1 LHVRRLEITQLPRN
15 AFRLIFFDGTGY
27 MYNSSEASAPH
38 RLAADAMVST
48 QTSESDPAALQTP
61 STDNPPDPVAS
72 SSRTLLPGPVAAL
85 VSTVTG
91 VSSLSI
97 KVGTRVGGLWI
108 AGAREA
114 TLTGLELTRAAVEA
128 VLTTAGRDVSQRRNG
143 ELGRA
148 EAASILEKSVRFP
161 MPRSRVKSCLL
172 SQSRCRSPRFI
183 PQLPLCPFSRPQV
196 STCLPPAWTLPH
208 PYPFKACRP

>member
-1 LHVRRLEITQLPRN
+1 M
-15 AFRLIFFDGTGY
+15 A
-27 MYNSSEASAPH
+27 
-38 RLAADAMVST
+38 ST
-48 QTSESDPAALQTP
+48 QTLESDPAALQIR
-61 STDNPPDPVAS
+61 STEEPRDLVRS
-72 SSRTLLPGPVAAL
+72 SGRTLLPRPFASL

-114 TLTGLELTRAAVEA
+114 TLTGLELTRAALEA

-148 EAASILEKSVRFP
+148 EAASILEKSVR
-161 MPRSRVKSCLL
+161 
-172 SQSRCRSPRFI
+172 
-183 PQLPLCPFSRPQV
+183 LPSDLVLHQV
-196 STCLPPAWTLPH
+196 SVD
-208 PYPFKACRP
+208 

>member
-1 LHVRRLEITQLPRN
+1 MCKST
-15 AFRLIFFDGTGY
+15 
-27 MYNSSEASAPH
+27 EARAPH
-38 RLAADAMVST
+38 RLTTDTMIST
-48 QTSESDPAALQTP
+48 EAVESDPAALQIR

-72 SSRTLLPGPVAAL
+72 SGRTLLPGPFAAL
-85 VSTVTG
+85 ISTVTG

-128 VLTTAGRDVSQRRNG
+128 VLTTAGRDVSQRRSG

-161 MPRSRVKSCLL
+161 NYLVLHQIFFADSV
-172 SQSRCRSPRFI
+172 
-183 PQLPLCPFSRPQV
+183 
-196 STCLPPAWTLPH
+196 TL
-208 PYPFKACRP
+208 

>member
-1 LHVRRLEITQLPRN
+1 
-15 AFRLIFFDGTGY
+15 
-27 MYNSSEASAPH
+27 MYKSSEARDPH
-38 RLAADAMVST
+38 RLATDTMILTEAG
-48 QTSESDPAALQTP
+48 ESDPATLQIR
-61 STDNPPDPVAS
+61 STDNPPDPIAS
-72 SSRTLLPGPVAAL
+72 PGRTLLPRPFAAL

-128 VLTTAGRDVSQRRNG
+128 VLTTAGRDVSQRRSG

-148 EAASILEKSVRFP
+148 EAASILEKSVR
-161 MPRSRVKSCLL
+161 
-172 SQSRCRSPRFI
+172 
-183 PQLPLCPFSRPQV
+183 LPSDLVLHQV
-196 STCLPPAWTLPH
+196 SVD
-208 PYPFKACRP
+208 